1 MKLELINFYKLGTFT
16 TAEEVKAYLLEL
28 ELNSGWIVDFL
39 QSLRNDFKAIEEKKK
54 QVDAYKKNDEGVFLN
69 RTEGL
74 DAMRFQDAYNWL
86 EVFKMYLSDKEKE
99 YKYQSEF
106 QSQYYS
112 QSVKEFQKKL
122 QKKYIADIT
131 EGWESLFDELK
142 YNHEASLQLF
152 DNKEQNQFVR
162 EEIDKLRK
170 KIMGSKMP
178 IAPKTVLN
186 RYTRGLLKLYYDSI
200 YTICIGVKIDGDVK
214 LGSVVFDARS
224 RFLRVKPYLYPL
236 NVSNFHFKTLNEILV
251 NYIAEIKFLEYLKKG
266 GTTKA
271 TDWSELY
278 NNLINIYIKDVSPND
293 FNEVMEFKQKPN
305 GSSRIKWIGQFKSE
319 AMYFQQH
326 YGFTVKEF
334 NQCFVYKD
342 GRNFQES
349 NRTNKDPK
357 NEFTSLLT

>member
-251 NYIAEIKFLEYLKKG
+251 NYIAEIKFLEYLKSGKKNEKQPSEKVRALFLQLAFINKKFG
-266 GTTKA
+266 EIELNNTNETK
-271 TDWSELY
+271 E
-278 NNLINIYIKDVSPND
+278 YIKTFGNENGLILND
-293 FNEVMEFKQKPN
+293 KLLNVAYNSSSNLKSDIELFDEAVKLYKKVFK
-305 GSSRIKWIGQFKSE
+305 E
-319 AMYFQQH
+319 
-326 YGFTVKEF
+326 E
-334 NQCFVYKD
+334 
-342 GRNFQES
+342 
-349 NRTNKDPK
+349 PK
-357 NEFTSLLT
+357 KTK